1 MISGYHEPP
10 RTAQDVNPFYTAILF
25 HEKDINNPLLSSV
38 AIVDLWRENWLG
50 EGIDKINLHEIIFY
64 INFARVNKLYK
75 PRVMN
80 TKLTLTIEQ
89 SLIDKAKRYAKGK
102 GRSLS
107 DIVENYLKV
116 MINEEMPKVIDS
128 TPIASSLR
136 GAFEV
141 PKDFDYKKELSKGL
155 SKKYLQHG

>member
-1 MISGYHEPP
+1 
-10 RTAQDVNPFYTAILF
+10 
-25 HEKDINNPLLSSV
+25 
-38 AIVDLWRENWLG
+38 
-50 EGIDKINLHEIIFY
+50 
-64 INFARVNKLYK
+64 
-75 PRVMN
+75 MN

-116 MINEEMPKVIDS
+116 IINEDNVKVIDS

-136 GAFEV
+136 GSFKAPEN
-141 PKDFDYKKELSKGL
+141 FDYKKELAKGL
-155 SKKYLQHG
+155 SQKYM